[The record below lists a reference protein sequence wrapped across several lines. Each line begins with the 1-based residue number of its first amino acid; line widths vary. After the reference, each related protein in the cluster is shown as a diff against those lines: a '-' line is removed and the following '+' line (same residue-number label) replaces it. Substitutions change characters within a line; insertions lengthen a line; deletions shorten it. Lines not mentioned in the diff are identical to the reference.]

1 MKKIIKTLLTMIT
14 GLLAGTVLGA
24 IGVGK
29 SIGKEL
35 ENTST
40 MSEKH
45 LALFLLMNQWV
56 KAKQKGKNVAD
67 YLKEKGYKRIAIYGM
82 SYAGETLLSELENTN
97 VEVAYGIDRSM
108 SGIGVDLKVVSPDD
122 TLDEVDAIVV
132 TAITFFEEIK
142 EGLEIKVK
150 CPIISLEDILYE
162 M

>member
-1 MKKIIKTLLTMIT
+1 MKKIIKTLLVMLT

-35 ENTST
+35 ENKHT

-45 LALFLLMNQWV
+45 LSLFLLMNQWV
-56 KAKQKGKNVAD
+56 KVKQKGKNVAD
-67 YLKEKGYKRIAIYGM
+67 YLEEKGYKKVAVYGM
-82 SYAGETLLSELENTN
+82 SYVGETLLAELENTD

-108 SGIGVDLKVVSPDD
+108 SGAAVNLMVVSPDND
-122 TLDEVDAIVV
+122 LDEVDAIVV

-142 EGLEIKVK
+142 EGLEKKVK
-150 CPIISLEDILYE
+150 CPIISIEDILYE
-162 M
+162 L